1 MRKRTPGMYAFYK
14 NEVGQAL
21 EVGDHERVGYLI
33 SDMPYEIL
41 VELRNEGILPPRPDS
56 NGLESV
62 ENSRRRTYK
71 VEQEWMV
78 SYTRVLEFTI
88 ASHGDDKADQDHVE
102 SLVDTPSF
110 PTEFE
115 NGVVIEDVRACID
128 IYPVEVPEDRVYLNE
143 EDQAIVEKTMA
154 KLQPQTKRN

>member
-14 NEVGQAL
+14 NEVVKAL
-21 EVGDHERVGYLI
+21 DGDDNERVGYLM
-33 SDMPYEIL
+33 SDMPYEVL

-56 NGLESV
+56 DGTESV

-71 VEQEWMV
+71 VEEEWMV
-78 SYTRVLEFTI
+78 SYTRVLEYTI

-102 SLVDTPSF
+102 SLVDIPSF

-115 NGVVIEDVRACID
+115 NGVVIQD
-128 IYPVEVPEDRVYLNE
+128 IHPRIEIYEVEQEGDRVYLSE
-143 EDQAIVEKTMA
+143 EDQAIMA
-154 KLQPQTKRN
+154 KLQPERN

>member
-1 MRKRTPGMYAFYK
+1 MRRRTPGMYAFYK
-14 NEVGQAL
+14 NEVVKAL
-21 EVGDHERVGYLI
+21 DGDDHERVGYLM
-33 SDMPYEIL
+33 SDMPYEVL

-56 NGLESV
+56 DGTESV

-78 SYTRVLEFTI
+78 SYTRVLEYTI

-115 NGVVIEDVRACID
+115 NGVVIQDIHPRIE
-128 IYPVEVPEDRVYLNE
+128 IYPVEEVGDRIYLSE
-143 EDQAIVEKTMA
+143 EDQAIVN
-154 KLQPQTKRN
+154 Q

>member
-33 SDMPYEIL
+33 SDMPYDIL
-41 VELRNEGILPPRPDS
+41 VELRREGLLPFRTDS
-56 NGLESV
+56 DGTESV
-62 ENSRRRTYK
+62 ENSRRRKYK
-71 VEQEWMV
+71 VEQDWTV
-78 SYTRVLEFTI
+78 TYKRVLEFTV
-88 ASHGDDKADQDHVE
+88 ASIGDDKADEDHVE

-128 IYPVEVPEDRVYLNE
+128 IYPVEEEGDRDYDAVE
-143 EDQAIVEKTMA
+143 ETM
-154 KLQPQTKRN
+154 KQLQPQTKMKWKDLT

>member
-1 MRKRTPGMYAFYK
+1 MRRRTPGMYAFYK
-14 NEVGQAL
+14 NEVVKAL
-21 EVGDHERVGYLI
+21 DGDDNERVGYLM
-33 SDMPYEIL
+33 SDMPYEVL

-56 NGLESV
+56 DGTESV

-71 VEQEWMV
+71 VEEEWTV
-78 SYTRVLEFTI
+78 TYTRVLEYTI

-115 NGVVIEDVRACID
+115 NGVVIEDVHPRIE
-128 IYPVEVPEDRVYLNE
+128 IYEVEQEGDRVYLNK
-143 EDQAIVEKTMA
+143 EDQAIMA
-154 KLQPQTKRN
+154 NTLT

>member
-1 MRKRTPGMYAFYK
+1 MRRRTPGMYAFYK
-14 NEVGQAL
+14 NETNNAL
-21 EVGDHERVGYLI
+21 DTGDHDRVGYLM
-33 SDMPYEIL
+33 SDMPYEVL

-56 NGLESV
+56 DGRESV

-78 SYTRVLEFTI
+78 SYTRVLEYTI

-115 NGVVIEDVRACID
+115 NGVVIQDIHPRIE
-128 IYPVEVPEDRVYLNE
+128 IYPLEEVGDRIYLSE
-143 EDQAIVEKTMA
+143 EDQAIVN
-154 KLQPQTKRN
+154 Q

>member
-1 MRKRTPGMYAFYK
+1 MRRRTPGMYAFYK
-14 NEVGQAL
+14 NEVVKAL
-21 EVGDHERVGYLI
+21 DGDDHERVGYLM
-33 SDMPYEIL
+33 SDMPYEVL

-56 NGLESV
+56 DGRESV

-78 SYTRVLEFTI
+78 SYTRVLEYTI

-115 NGVVIEDVRACID
+115 NGVVIQDIHPRIE
-128 IYPVEVPEDRVYLNE
+128 IYPVEEVGDRIYLSE
-143 EDQAIVEKTMA
+143 EDQAIVN
-154 KLQPQTKRN
+154 Q

>member
-1 MRKRTPGMYAFYK
+1 MYAFYK
-14 NEVGQAL
+14 NEVVKAL
-21 EVGDHERVGYLI
+21 DGDDHERVGYLM
-33 SDMPYEIL
+33 SDMPYEVL

-56 NGLESV
+56 DGRESV

-78 SYTRVLEFTI
+78 SYTRVLEYTI

-115 NGVVIEDVRACID
+115 NGIVIQDIHPRIE
-128 IYPVEVPEDRVYLNE
+128 IYPVEEVGDRIYLSE
-143 EDQAIVEKTMA
+143 EDQAIVN
-154 KLQPQTKRN
+154 Q

>member
-14 NEVGQAL
+14 NEVVKAL
-21 EVGDHERVGYLI
+21 DGDDHERVGYLM
-33 SDMPYEIL
+33 SDMPYEVL

-56 NGLESV
+56 DGRESV

-78 SYTRVLEFTI
+78 SYTRVLEYTI

-115 NGVVIEDVRACID
+115 NGVVIQDIHPRIE
-128 IYPVEVPEDRVYLNE
+128 IYPVEEVGDRIYLSE
-143 EDQAIVEKTMA
+143 EDQAIVN
-154 KLQPQTKRN
+154 Q